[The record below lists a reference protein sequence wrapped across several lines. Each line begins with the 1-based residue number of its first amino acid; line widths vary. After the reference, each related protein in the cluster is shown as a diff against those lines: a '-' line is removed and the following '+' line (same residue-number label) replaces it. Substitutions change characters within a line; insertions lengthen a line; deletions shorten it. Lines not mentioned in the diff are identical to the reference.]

1 MKNLLLVL
9 LTLGFFGCSSDDEG
23 SNTNQDPQGA
33 VPNVMTIT
41 LKRLNYDR
49 ATIEWTRPSNAS
61 AGTVLYEIVLN
72 NQVIRENFQNTEYEF
87 FGLQPETNY
96 NVIVSALDTEGKET
110 FDQISFTTLEDNRP
124 PPVIYHGNL
133 FLNTQAQ
140 VDNFTYK
147 TITGA
152 LSISGGG
159 ITDLSPLS
167 TLEHVSGSVR
177 IRQTSIQNL
186 NGLENLSSY
195 DVSNPQG
202 GSLYLG
208 QNDQLI
214 EISGMNTYL
223 SIGRKLEL
231 DRNPLLTNITG
242 VTLNSD
248 WKRIVLRESQVTNLD
263 FLSDVTSITEELLF
277 YDLQDLTD
285 ASGLSNLVFSGEN
298 YQLQQIPQLGNLV
311 GDFESVLP
319 ETRIVLMDM
328 PLLNNIDFLSNITEL
343 REIRLDGLSSLNDL
357 SGVNNLEKLLDLR
370 LNELPISNLDNF
382 SMLTDSPNNWHILF
396 YVTSNPS
403 LSDFCGVRTFM
414 TNTEVRNDPWSGIP
428 EYSVGNNAYNPVES
442 QIESPTECS
451 L

>member
-1 MKNLLLVL
+1 MKKLLLVL
-9 LTLGFFGCSSDDEG
+9 LTLTFLGCSSDDSETNGNG
-23 SNTNQDPQGA
+23 SSA
-33 VPNVMTIT
+33 NVMTIT

-124 PPVIYHGNL
+124 PPITYNGNL
-133 FLNTQAQ
+133 NLNTQAQ
-140 VDNFTYK
+140 VDNFSFK
-147 TITGA
+147 NITGF
-152 LSISGGG
+152 LSIRGVG

-167 TLEHVSGSVR
+167 TLEHVSAGIR
-177 IRQTSIQNL
+177 ISETSLQNL
-186 NGLENLSSY
+186 NGLENLDSY
-195 DVSNPQG
+195 DVGNPWG

-208 QNDQLI
+208 QNNQLI
-214 EISGMNTYL
+214 DISGMNTYL

-231 DRNPLLTNITG
+231 DRNPLLSNITG
-242 VTLNSD
+242 VTLNSN
-248 WKRIVLRESQVTNLD
+248 WERIVLRESQVTNLD
-263 FLSDVTSITEELLF
+263 FLSDVTSITEELWF

-285 ASGLSNLVFSGEN
+285 ASGLSNMIFSGEN

-319 ETRIVLMDM
+319 ESRIVLMDM

-343 REIRLDGLSSLNDL
+343 RKIRLDGLSSLNDL
-357 SGVNNLEKLLDLR
+357 SGVNNLQKLLDLH
-370 LNELPISNLDNF
+370 LNALPISNLDDF
-382 SMLTDSPNNWHILF
+382 STLTDSPNNWHISF
-396 YVTSNPS
+396 YVTNNPN
-403 LSDFCGVRTFM
+403 LTDFCGVRIFM
-414 TNTEVRNDPWSGIP
+414 ANTEIRDDPWGGTP
-428 EYSVGNNAYNPVES
+428 LYSVYNNAYNPLES

-451 L
+451 Q